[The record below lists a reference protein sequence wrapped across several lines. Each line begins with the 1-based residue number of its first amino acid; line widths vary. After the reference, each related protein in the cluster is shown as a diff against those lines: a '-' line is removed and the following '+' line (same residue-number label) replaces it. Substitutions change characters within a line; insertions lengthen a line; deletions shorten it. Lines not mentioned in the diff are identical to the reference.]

1 MLTLKKEAVCFISL
15 SESNEIKFK
24 VNSLSFPQLLTDDL
38 DLTTSTTA
46 NNEDPMPKVKNEVK
60 FEIPEVSLSEK
71 VVEEEAKV
79 EQIPRKRRQNVAMS
93 SLANQL
99 NNNNQPSSTN
109 SSSSISSSTVKP
121 NQSGQ
126 LINPANFMN
135 PRFQSSNSLA
145 APLVANN
152 SATAT
157 SSSNSINN
165 NDHYS
170 LKNSL
175 INQNAN
181 NFNFLQQQPLNFQ
194 QYQPSFFPSAS
205 ARQFNQQSL
214 NMNLQMSNPS
224 LNINSLNEMNQMLQQ
239 QQQQRNSALFNQAQ
253 HPLLNSMNNGFPNFL
268 PYTQNQSH
276 NNMINEAN
284 TKEKINQLSNKLNI
298 QQQQQISMG
307 QDFNRQNDSIS
318 QQQQQQL
325 LQTLMQNQNQHQLQQ
340 SNLNNHQI
348 HQFNHLNNFS
358 SHYDPNNLKQNNNNI
373 WPVNETTN
381 INNPQK

>member
-1 MLTLKKEAVCFISL
+1 
-15 SESNEIKFK
+15 
-24 VNSLSFPQLLTDDL
+24 
-38 DLTTSTTA
+38 
-46 NNEDPMPKVKNEVK
+46 
-60 FEIPEVSLSEK
+60 
-71 VVEEEAKV
+71 
-79 EQIPRKRRQNVAMS
+79 
-93 SLANQL
+93 
-99 NNNNQPSSTN
+99 
-109 SSSSISSSTVKP
+109 
-121 NQSGQ
+121 
-126 LINPANFMN
+126 
-135 PRFQSSNSLA
+135 
-145 APLVANN
+145 
-152 SATAT
+152 
-157 SSSNSINN
+157 
-165 NDHYS
+165 
-170 LKNSL
+170 
-175 INQNAN
+175 
-181 NFNFLQQQPLNFQ
+181 
-194 QYQPSFFPSAS
+194 
-205 ARQFNQQSL
+205 
-214 NMNLQMSNPS
+214 MNLQMSNPS